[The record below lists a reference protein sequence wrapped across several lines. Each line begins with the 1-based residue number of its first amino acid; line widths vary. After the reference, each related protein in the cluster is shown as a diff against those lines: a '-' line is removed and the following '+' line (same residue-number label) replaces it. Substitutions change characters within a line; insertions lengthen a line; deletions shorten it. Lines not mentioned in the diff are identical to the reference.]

1 MKGVFCMRKLL
12 TLLICGILARNT
24 YANLTTVVEL
34 DRDADVVTC
43 EDYNGNLWEFYGCED
58 WEIGDHCNLV
68 MFDCGTAEVADD
80 VIVRATYERM
90 D

>member
-1 MKGVFCMRKLL
+1 MRKLL
-12 TLLICGILARNT
+12 ALLLCGILALNT

-43 EDYNGNLWEFYGCED
+43 EDYNGNLWEFYGVED
-58 WEIGDHCNLV
+58 WEIGDLCNLV
-68 MFDCGTAEVADD
+68 MFDCGTAEITDD

>member
-1 MKGVFCMRKLL
+1 MRKLL
-12 TLLICGILARNT
+12 ALILCGILARNM

-43 EDYNGNLWEFYGCED
+43 EDYNGHLWEFYGCED
-58 WEIGDHCNLV
+58 WCEGDLCNLV
-68 MFDCGTAEVADD
+68 MFDNFTAEVTDD